1 MKIRIKNKMNPLSA
15 IARLVVLKSI
25 FLACLILCLASEVHA
40 TTLIN
45 NVKIYPYSGYSYS
58 GVYQPGSFAIDYHG
72 FPEALFTPI
81 SSSAYSFSYFGLAEE
96 FAFYVVSLGN
106 LIDLSYTQLATRL
119 ISNAGSPPAN
129 FNIALNQ
136 SKYLGYWADMDYGT
150 STAND
155 YFGWV
160 RVTRTAAGLVASGS
174 ATSVG
179 KGIVVGSFEEIPEP
193 SVSLLIITAMAPL
206 LRRRRC
212 VALTF

>member
-1 MKIRIKNKMNPLSA
+1 MNTLSA

-25 FLACLILCLASEVHA
+25 FLACLILCLASEVQA

-45 NVKIYPYSGYSYS
+45 NVKIYPYSDYSYW
-58 GVYQPGSFAIDYHG
+58 GFFYQPGSFAIDYHG
-72 FPEALFTPI
+72 APEAVFTPI
-81 SSSAYSFSYFGLAEE
+81 SSSAYSFFNHGLAEDY
-96 FAFYVVSLGN
+96 AFYDVSLGN

-119 ISNAGSPPAN
+119 NSYYFNDSPQAN

-136 SKYLGYWADMDYGT
+136 SKYLGYWADIDYGT
-150 STAND
+150 STARD

-160 RVTRTAAGLVASGS
+160 RVTRTAAGLVASES

-206 LRRRRC
+206 LRRRRS

>member
-1 MKIRIKNKMNPLSA
+1 MNPLSA

-25 FLACLILCLASEVHA
+25 FLACLILCLASEVQA
-40 TTLIN
+40 STLIN
-45 NVKIYPYSGYSYS
+45 NVKIYPSSGNPYSGF
-58 GVYQPGSFAIDYHG
+58 YQPGSFAIDYHG
-72 FPEALFTPI
+72 YPEAVFTPI
-81 SSSAYSFSYFGLAEE
+81 SSSAYSFSSYGIAEDY
-96 FAFYVVSLGN
+96 AFYDVSLGN

-119 ISNAGSPPAN
+119 NSYYFYDSPQAN

-150 STAND
+150 STARD

-160 RVTRTAAGLVASGS
+160 RVTRTAAGLVASES

-206 LRRRRC
+206 LRRRRS
-212 VALTF
+212 VVITF